1 MVSFLPLEILKH
13 KPVTACRGGFDDQ
26 AHSRM
31 EAGLANSKCPLSLPS
46 NLFTQG
52 ENTALP
58 KIENNVMWE
67 YGL

>member
-1 MVSFLPLEILKH
+1 MLSFLPLEILKH
-13 KPVTACRGGFDDQ
+13 KPVTSCHGCFDDQ

-31 EAGLANSKCPLSLPS
+31 EAGLANSKYLLSLPP
-46 NLFTQG
+46 NLFTQE

-58 KIENNVMWE
+58 KIENNIMWE